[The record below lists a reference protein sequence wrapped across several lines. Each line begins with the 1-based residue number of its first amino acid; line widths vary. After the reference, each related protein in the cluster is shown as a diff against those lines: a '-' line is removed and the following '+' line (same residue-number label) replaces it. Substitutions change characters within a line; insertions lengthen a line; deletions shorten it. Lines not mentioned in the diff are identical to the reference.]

1 MTNDKDLLDE
11 YNALH
16 GWNME
21 LLAYEGGQA
30 LMATPPANYPPLEE
44 KLKEANRHPG
54 MYNIYEQ
61 YFDAWKGLT
70 DSPFVYFN
78 FVKKY
83 INNDPFGVLEHL
95 DQNPE
100 KVPKYK
106 FLIDRAEK

>member
-1 MTNDKDLLDE
+1 
-11 YNALH
+11 
-16 GWNME
+16 ME
-21 LLAYEGGQA
+21 
-30 LMATPPANYPPLEE
+30 
-44 KLKEANRHPG
+44 
-54 MYNIYEQ
+54 
-61 YFDAWKGLT
+61 GLT

-83 INNDPFGVLEHL
+83 INNDPFGALEHL